1 MSPLGQ
7 SPNFLTDGSSIRCP
21 PVDDTK
27 NPTFRLAPSY
37 IKGLPFHDTQ
47 PVFSGHRTKSRFEQ
61 LFFNLPPPYFLSDNL
76 LTFWLTAAA
85 SAVRRSAIP
94 KIQPSGL
101 PVVHQRISNIR
112 HLAAVPDPSSPPCFH
127 LSGPVLH
134 FCHASVISVPIFIWS
149 QIIITFSLSN
159 IRFPGNRPLF
169 FAVNFPCR
177 FSKKAPRSFLCSALL
192 PLVSFPVLS
201 FAAFSLFNVFLR
213 PAPLLSFT
221 RYHLLLLL
229 HGSPLRPAFPFF
241 AGIERNCP
249 LSALL
254 PIRFSAAPAQPVHD
268 PKVLLSAHLTR
279 QMVLPGLKIKISY
292 PYQCYHKDG
301 KGYQILFA
309 VKVVTF

>member
-7 SPNFLTDGSSIRCP
+7 FPNFLTDGSRIRRP

-27 NPTFRLAPSY
+27 NPTFRLA
-37 IKGLPFHDTQ
+37 H
-47 PVFSGHRTKSRFEQ
+47 
-61 LFFNLPPPYFLSDNL
+61 
-76 LTFWLTAAA
+76 W
-85 SAVRRSAIP
+85 
-94 KIQPSGL
+94 
-101 PVVHQRISNIR
+101 HQRISDIR

-159 IRFPGNRPLF
+159 IRFPGNRPPF

-201 FAAFSLFNVFLR
+201 FAAFSRFNDFLR
-213 PAPLLSFT
+213 PAPLPSFT

-229 HGSPLRPAFPFF
+229 PGSPLRPAFPFF
-241 AGIERNCP
+241 AGIGRNGP

-254 PIRFSAAPAQPVHD
+254 PIRFPAAPAHD
-268 PKVLLSAHLTR
+268 PKVLLSSHPAR

-301 KGYQILFA
+301 KGYQILFV